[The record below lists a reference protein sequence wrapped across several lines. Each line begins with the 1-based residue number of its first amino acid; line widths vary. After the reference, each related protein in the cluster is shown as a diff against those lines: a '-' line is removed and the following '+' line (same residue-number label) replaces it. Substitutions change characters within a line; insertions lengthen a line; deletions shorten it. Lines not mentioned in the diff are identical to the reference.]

1 MPTHLV
7 RLHDWHRV
15 AEYLTRYGIIIM
27 NNQLIPVFSGELSGV
42 PAQLVDARL
51 LHTFLESAQDFSDW
65 IKKRIKAYSFIEN
78 TDYLIHKFM
87 EQLPSGAKAKIDY
100 HLSIDMAKEL
110 GMIERSEKGRQ
121 IRRYFL
127 EMERKALQL
136 SSTTSQLPDPKTKLA
151 LPGGLTLDMQ
161 DTIKAMVKANAAILP
176 KEKQAGAIIRQ
187 WSAIKKKFGCS
198 YKEVSPDN
206 YINIL
211 SLLSRLPLEGE
222 VLPKEVLPKETNP
235 LLTDNAYR
243 NEARLAFDDYLEFC
257 NATMRQAG
265 VKPPEQWPVID
276 SKTVDGLVASMM
288 WNSQWVMSFDP
299 GTMQPSIRSIPFDA
313 LLMPETK
320 AIDYL
325 TKQRGYI
332 VMKES
337 ELLSKIR
344 S

>member
-1 MPTHLV
+1 MTAL
-7 RLHDWHRV
+7 
-15 AEYLTRYGIIIM
+15 ALTFQDINFDIIDR
-27 NNQLIPVFSGELSGV
+27 NNQPWLRMGQIAPALGYKDQRDCNKVYARNSDEFTETMTSLVELETEGGKQQVRIFSLRGCHLLAMLS
-42 PAQLVDARL
+42 R
-51 LHTFLESAQDFSDW
+51 T
-65 IKKRIKAYSFIEN
+65 
-78 TDYLIHKFM
+78 
-87 EQLPSGAKAKIDY
+87 KI
-100 HLSIDMAKEL
+100 AKE
-110 GMIERSEKGRQ
+110 
-121 IRRYFL
+121 F
-127 EMERKALQL
+127 RKWILDILDHQTQ
-136 SSTTSQLPDPKTKLA
+136 SFSNYEQLPDPKTKLA
-151 LPGGLTLDMQ
+151 IPGGLTLDMQ

-222 VLPKEVLPKETNP
+222 VLPKESNP

-344 S
+344 A

>member
-1 MPTHLV
+1 MTTLAITPETLPAIT
-7 RLHDWHRV
+7 WQ
-15 AEYLTRYGIIIM
+15 
-27 NNQLIPVFSGELSGV
+27 NIPVITTELLADV
-42 PAQLVDARL
+42 
-51 LHTFLESAQDFSDW
+51 
-65 IKKRIKAYSFIEN
+65 Y
-78 TDYLIHKFM
+78 
-87 EQLPSGAKAKIDY
+87 GAKSIHIQQNFKNNASRFKEGIHYFKLVGEELKAFILQLDKIELQISNMTRSLMLWTERGTVRHAKILDTDNAWLVQDRLEDSY
-100 HLSIDMAKEL
+100 FAKNTQPQYGL
-110 GMIERSEKGRQ
+110 K
-121 IRRYFL
+121 
-127 EMERKALQL
+127 
-136 SSTTSQLPDPKTKLA
+136 QLPDPKTKLA

-344 S
+344 A